1 LRVSSSLPLFPSV
14 NVFRRNGLLWALS
27 VENWTLNIGMIR
39 LQKYLAECGVASR
52 RACEKLITDGLVKI
66 DGVTVT
72 ELGTKVDP
80 AVQKVTCDGK
90 PVILDKKVWI
100 MLNKPVGVICT
111 SDDPE
116 GRERVLDLVSGV
128 PGRIYTVGRLDV
140 MSEGLILITND
151 GDLAHRLMHP
161 RHHIEK
167 KYQVWIDRDLTPDE
181 IDRMLKG
188 LNCRGEKLRALKV
201 MPLEGRARSPNA
213 PQTDRRSVP
222 TESFGYTLTLG
233 EGRNR
238 HIRRMMEVLDCKV
251 IRLLR
256 VSVGPLRLEKLR
268 TGEHRELAPS
278 EVEQLR
284 KSVGL

>member
-1 LRVSSSLPLFPSV
+1 
-14 NVFRRNGLLWALS
+14 
-27 VENWTLNIGMIR
+27 MIR

-52 RACEKLITDGLVKI
+52 RACEKLITDGLVTV
-66 DGVTVT
+66 DGVTIT

-90 PVILDKKVWI
+90 PVQLDQKIWI

-116 GRERVLDLVSGV
+116 GRERALDLL
-128 PGRIYTVGRLDV
+128 PDIQGRFYTVGRLDV
-140 MSEGLILITND
+140 MSEGLLLITND
-151 GDLAHRLMHP
+151 GELAHRLMHP

-167 KYQVWIDRDLTPDE
+167 KYQVWIDRELTPDE

-188 LNCRGEKLRALKV
+188 LNCRGENLRALRV
-201 MPLEGRARSPNA
+201 EPL
-213 PQTDRRSVP
+213 RRMVDSQ
-222 TESFGYTLTLG
+222 SGYTLTLG

-238 HIRRMMEVLDCKV
+238 HIRRMMEVLGCKV
-251 IRLLR
+251 VRLVR

-268 TGEHRELAPS
+268 TGEHRYLELW
-278 EVEQLR
+278 EVGKL
-284 KSVGL
+284 KKAVDL

>member
-1 LRVSSSLPLFPSV
+1 
-14 NVFRRNGLLWALS
+14 
-27 VENWTLNIGMIR
+27 MIR

-52 RACEKLITDGLVKI
+52 RACEKLITDGLVTV
-66 DGVTVT
+66 DGVIVT

-80 AVQKVTCDGK
+80 AVHKVTCDGK
-90 PVILDKKVWI
+90 RVDLDKKVWV

-116 GRERVLDLVSGV
+116 GRERVLDLITEI
-128 PGRIYTVGRLDV
+128 PGRVYTVGRLDV
-140 MSEGLILITND
+140 MSEGLILVTND

-161 RHHIEK
+161 RHHVEK
-167 KYQVWIDRDLTPDE
+167 KYQVWIDRELTADE

-188 LNCRGEKLRALKV
+188 LNCRGENLKALRV
-201 MPLEGRARSPNA
+201 EPL
-213 PQTDRRSVP
+213 RRMIASQP
-222 TESFGYTLTLG
+222 GYTLTLG

-238 HIRRMMEVLDCKV
+238 HIRRMMDVLNCKV
-251 IRLLR
+251 VRLLR

-268 TGEHRELAPS
+268 AGEHRELAPS
-278 EVEQLR
+278 EVAELR

>member
-1 LRVSSSLPLFPSV
+1 
-14 NVFRRNGLLWALS
+14 
-27 VENWTLNIGMIR
+27 MIR

-52 RACEKLITDGLVKI
+52 RACEKLITDGLVTV
-66 DGVTVT
+66 DGKTVT

-90 PVILDKKVWI
+90 PVSLDKKVWI

-116 GRERVLDLVSGV
+116 GRERVLDLVTDI
-128 PGRIYTVGRLDV
+128 PGRVYTVGRLDV

-151 GDLAHRLMHP
+151 GELAHRLMHP

-167 KYQVWIDRDLTPDE
+167 KYQVWIDRELTPGE
-181 IDRMLKG
+181 LDRMLKG
-188 LNCRGEKLRALKV
+188 LNCRGEKLKALKV
-201 MPLEGRARSPNA
+201 TALQGRDASP
-213 PQTDRRSVP
+213 RRPRTAGTAVP
-222 TESFGYTLTLG
+222 TQSFGYTLTLG

-251 IRLLR
+251 VRLLR

-268 TGEHRELAPS
+268 TGEHRELSLS
-278 EVEQLR
+278 EIEMLR

>member
-1 LRVSSSLPLFPSV
+1 
-14 NVFRRNGLLWALS
+14 
-27 VENWTLNIGMIR
+27 MIR

-52 RACEKLITDGLVKI
+52 RACEKLITDGLVTV

-90 PVILDKKVWI
+90 FVSPDKKVWV

-116 GRERVLDLVSGV
+116 GRERVLDLVADI
-128 PGRIYTVGRLDV
+128 PGRVYTVGRLDV

-167 KYQVWIDRDLTPDE
+167 KYQVWIDRELTPDE
-181 IDRMLKG
+181 IERMLKG
-188 LNCRGEKLRALKV
+188 LNCHGEKLKALRV
-201 MPLEGRARSPNA
+201 EPL
-213 PQTDRRSVP
+213 RRMIANQP
-222 TESFGYTLTLG
+222 GYTLTLG

-251 IRLLR
+251 VRLMR
-256 VSVGPLRLEKLR
+256 VSVGPLRLDTLR
-268 TGEHRELAPS
+268 NGEHRELSPS
-278 EVEQLR
+278 EVAGLR
-284 KSVGL
+284 KAVGLT

>member
-1 LRVSSSLPLFPSV
+1 
-14 NVFRRNGLLWALS
+14 
-27 VENWTLNIGMIR
+27 MIR

-52 RACEKLITDGLVKI
+52 RACEKLITDGLVAI
-66 DGVTVT
+66 DSVIVT

-80 AVQKVTCDGK
+80 ATQKVTCDGK
-90 PVILDKKVWI
+90 PVQLDQKVWI

-116 GRERVLDLVSGV
+116 GRERVIDMFTDL
-128 PGRIYTVGRLDV
+128 PGRVYTVGRLDV
-140 MSEGLILITND
+140 MSEGLLLVTND

-167 KYQVWIDRDLTPDE
+167 KYQVWIDRELTPDE
-181 IDRMLKG
+181 ISRMLEG
-188 LNCRGEKLRALKV
+188 LNCRGEKLKV
-201 MPLEGRARSPNA
+201 LRVEPL
-213 PQTDRRSVP
+213 RRMIASQP
-222 TESFGYTLTLG
+222 GYTLTLG

-238 HIRRMMEVLDCKV
+238 HIRRMMEALDCKV
-251 IRLLR
+251 VRLVR

-268 TGEHRELAPS
+268 AGEHRNLEPW
-278 EVEQLR
+278 EVDKLK

>member
-1 LRVSSSLPLFPSV
+1 
-14 NVFRRNGLLWALS
+14 
-27 VENWTLNIGMIR
+27 MIR

-52 RACEKLITDGLVKI
+52 RACEKLITDGLVAV

-90 PVILDKKVWI
+90 SVQLDQKIWI

-116 GRERVLDLVSGV
+116 GRERVIDLFPDL
-128 PGRIYTVGRLDV
+128 PGRVYTVGRLDV

-167 KYQVWIDRDLTPDE
+167 KYQVWIDRELTPDE

-188 LNCRGEKLRALKV
+188 LNCRGENLCALRV
-201 MPLEGRARSPNA
+201 EPL
-213 PQTDRRSVP
+213 RRVVDSQ
-222 TESFGYTLTLG
+222 SGYTLTLG

-238 HIRRMMEVLDCKV
+238 HIRRMMEALNCKV
-251 IRLLR
+251 VRLVR

-268 TGEHRELAPS
+268 TGEHRHLEPW
-278 EVEQLR
+278 EVEKLR
-284 KSVGL
+284 KAVDL

>member
-1 LRVSSSLPLFPSV
+1 MEVRPRCIRGF
-14 NVFRRNGLLWALS
+14 FYEKRK
-27 VENWTLNIGMIR
+27 MIR

-52 RACEKLITDGLVKI
+52 RACETLITDGLVTV
-66 DGVTVT
+66 DGQTVT

-80 AVQKVTCDGK
+80 STQKVTCDGRR
-90 PVILDKKVWI
+90 VSLDEKVWI

-116 GRERVLDLVSGV
+116 GRERVLDLVADI

-140 MSEGLILITND
+140 MSEGLILVTND

-167 KYQVWIDRDLTPDE
+167 KYQVWIDRELTSGE
-181 IDRMLKG
+181 IDRMLCG
-188 LNCRGEKLRALKV
+188 LNCRGEKLKALRV
-201 MPLEGRARSPNA
+201 EPL
-213 PQTDRRSVP
+213 RRMIASQP
-222 TESFGYTLTLG
+222 GYTLTLG

-251 IRLLR
+251 ARLLR

-268 TGEHRELAPS
+268 TGEHRPLSPS
-278 EVEQLR
+278 EVAALR
-284 KSVGL
+284 QAVGL

>member
-1 LRVSSSLPLFPSV
+1 
-14 NVFRRNGLLWALS
+14 
-27 VENWTLNIGMIR
+27 MIR

-52 RACEKLITDGLVKI
+52 RACEKLITDGLVTI

-90 PVILDKKVWI
+90 PVVLDQKVWI

-128 PGRIYTVGRLDV
+128 SGRIYTVGRLDV
-140 MSEGLILITND
+140 MSEGLLLITND
-151 GDLAHRLMHP
+151 GELAHRLMHP

-167 KYQVWIDRDLTPDE
+167 KYQVWVDRELMPDE

-188 LNCRGEKLRALKV
+188 LNCHGESLRALRV
-201 MPLEGRARSPNA
+201 EPLHRTPEG
-213 PQTDRRSVP
+213 QI
-222 TESFGYTLTLG
+222 GYTLTLG

-238 HIRRMMEVLDCKV
+238 HIRRMMEALECKV
-251 IRLLR
+251 VRLVR

-278 EVEQLR
+278 EVAQLR
-284 KSVGL
+284 KAVGL

>member
-1 LRVSSSLPLFPSV
+1 
-14 NVFRRNGLLWALS
+14 
-27 VENWTLNIGMIR
+27 MIR

-52 RACEKLITDGLVKI
+52 RACEKLITDGLVTV

-90 PVILDKKVWI
+90 PVQLDQKIWI
-100 MLNKPVGVICT
+100 MMNKPVGVICT

-116 GRERVLDLVSGV
+116 GRERAIDLL
-128 PGRIYTVGRLDV
+128 PEIQGRFYTVGRLDV
-140 MSEGLILITND
+140 MSEGLLLITND
-151 GDLAHRLMHP
+151 GELAHRLMHP

-167 KYQVWIDRDLTPDE
+167 KYQVWIDRELTAEE

-188 LNCRGEKLRALKV
+188 LNCRGEELRALRV
-201 MPLEGRARSPNA
+201 EPL
-213 PQTDRRSVP
+213 RRMIASQP
-222 TESFGYTLTLG
+222 GYTLTLG

-238 HIRRMMEVLDCKV
+238 HIRRMMEALGCKV
-251 IRLLR
+251 ARLVR

-268 TGEHRELAPS
+268 SGEHRHLEPW
-278 EVEQLR
+278 EVEKL
-284 KSVGL
+284 KKAVDLA

>member
-1 LRVSSSLPLFPSV
+1 
-14 NVFRRNGLLWALS
+14 
-27 VENWTLNIGMIR
+27 MIR

-52 RACEKLITDGLVKI
+52 RACEKLITDGMVTV

-80 AVQKVTCDGK
+80 AVQRVTCDGK
-90 PVILDKKVWI
+90 PVVLDHKVWI

-116 GRERVLDLVSGV
+116 GRERVLDMVSGV
-128 PGRIYTVGRLDV
+128 AGRVYTVGRLDV

-167 KYQVWIDRDLTPDE
+167 KYQVWIDRELTPDE
-181 IDRMLKG
+181 ISRMLAG
-188 LNCRGEKLRALKV
+188 LNCRGEKLKALRV
-201 MPLEGRARSPNA
+201 EPL
-213 PQTDRRSVP
+213 RRTIASQP
-222 TESFGYTLTLG
+222 GYTLTLG

-238 HIRRMMEVLDCKV
+238 HIRRMMEVLECKV
-251 IRLLR
+251 VRLLR

-278 EVEQLR
+278 EVELLR
-284 KSVGL
+284 QTVGLGKL

>member
-1 LRVSSSLPLFPSV
+1 
-14 NVFRRNGLLWALS
+14 
-27 VENWTLNIGMIR
+27 MIR

-52 RACEKLITDGLVKI
+52 RACEKLITDRLVTV
-66 DGVTVT
+66 DGMIVT

-90 PVILDKKVWI
+90 PVQLDQKVWI

-116 GRERVLDLVSGV
+116 ERERVLDLLPEV

-140 MSEGLILITND
+140 MSEGLLLVTND

-161 RHHIEK
+161 RHSIEK
-167 KYQVWIDRDLTPDE
+167 KYQVWIDRELTPEE

-188 LNCRGEKLRALKV
+188 LNCRGENLRALGV
-201 MPLEGRARSPNA
+201 EPL
-213 PQTDRRSVP
+213 RRMIASQP
-222 TESFGYTLTLG
+222 GYTLTLG

-238 HIRRMMEVLDCKV
+238 HIRRMMEVLNCKV
-251 IRLLR
+251 IRLVR

-268 TGEHRELAPS
+268 TGEHRNLEPW
-278 EVEQLR
+278 EVEKL
-284 KSVGL
+284 KKAVGL